1 MKRRYTHEL
10 NKEVQSISGWY
21 KLHKEERITYKGKD
35 YLYLVGDGV
44 VESSCC
50 GIGGCCYAVVPG
62 SVVSWKSGTNDGGLV
77 TSVVEPVMDKDLQDE
92 LREILSKKE
101 GVSQVQFW

>member
-1 MKRRYTHEL
+1 MTRRYTHEL

-21 KLHKEERITYKGKD
+21 RLYKEERVTHRGRE

-50 GIGGCCYAVVPG
+50 GTGGCRYAVVPG
-62 SVVSWKSGTNDGGLV
+62 SVVSWKSGTNEEGLF
-77 TSVVEPVMDKDLQDE
+77 TSVVEPVTDKGLQDE
-92 LREILSKKE
+92 LREIVSRE
-101 GVSQVQFW
+101 DGVSQVQFW